1 MPIFAPGRPIDSV
14 RPTVLVENPLT
25 IGRHRFALTV
35 LDVAGIESKP
45 DELVLEVRGR
55 NTTVPLPGV
64 VPPIDFPT
72 TPPLQPIRRKTP
84 R

>member
-25 IGRHRFALTV
+25 IGRHRFTLTV
-35 LDVAGIESKP
+35 VDDAGTESKP

-55 NTTVPLPGV
+55 STVGPLPGV
-64 VPPIDFPT
+64 VPPIVFPT
-72 TPPLQPIRRKTP
+72 APPLQPIRRKTP